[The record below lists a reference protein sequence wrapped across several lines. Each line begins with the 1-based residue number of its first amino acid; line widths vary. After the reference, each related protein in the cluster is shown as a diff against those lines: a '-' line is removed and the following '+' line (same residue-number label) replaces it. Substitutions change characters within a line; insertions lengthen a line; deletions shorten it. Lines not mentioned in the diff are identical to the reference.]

1 MLLYVKH
8 FAQMCNRLWAL
19 TPVLAYA
26 LHKQQKLYVLF
37 PRKEYVECFPNLKR
51 SKYIKFL
58 FSHDSSSPLS
68 LEWRLASLSEK
79 CNLEVKGD
87 LKNVT
92 DVRKFSFFN
101 GWQHSSDISYIA
113 EHKQE
118 IIKLFK
124 PNEQVVN
131 NVKSYFDDYD
141 GMTIGLHIRRGDYNN
156 YLGGKYFFTDGVY
169 RDIIGSLRGKVDVD
183 GKRVRFL
190 ICSNDSTT
198 IPDECNDVFS
208 IQGANGITDLYALSC
223 CDYIIG
229 PPSSFSQW
237 ASFYGNVPLYVLLN
251 DKPDVEMSLFSRIVT
266 FNKFENGKR
275 LVLDEKR
282 QEYDII

>member
-26 LHKQQKLYVLF
+26 LHKRQKLYVLF
-37 PRKEYVECFPNLKR
+37 PDKEYVDCFPNLKN
-51 SKYIKFL
+51 SKYIKFI

-68 LEWRLASLSEK
+68 LEWRLALLSEK
-79 CNLEVKGD
+79 YNLEVKGD
-87 LKNVT
+87 LKDTT
-92 DVRKFSFFN
+92 DVRRISFFD

-118 IIKLFK
+118 IVELFK
-124 PNEQVVN
+124 PKEQVVN

-141 GMTIGLHIRRGDYNN
+141 GLTIGLHIRRGDYKD
-156 YLGGKYFFTDGVY
+156 YLGGKYYYIDDVY
-169 RDIIGSLRGKVDVD
+169 SNIIDSLRRKMEVE

-190 ICSNDSTT
+190 ICSNDSVS

-223 CDYIIG
+223 CDFIIG

-237 ASFYGNVPLYVLLN
+237 ASFYGDVPLFVLLN
-251 DKPDVEMSLFSRIVT
+251 ANPDLDKDFFSKIIT

-275 LVLDEKR
+275 IVLNEIK